1 MVVTSPIVFF
11 ALHLLLHVTAFGW
24 KSTKSEIGKKISEH
38 YVISRSQFLIGQF
51 ISICTPALA
60 LYLEKEDL
68 FKNAQQINLPLENCG
83 GNWCTLFAIDGEVF
97 RGVLDTGSP
106 FITVAGSCTRRW
118 GCYSGQGI
126 PSGLEDT
133 IENYAGKS
141 GLVSW
146 RKGML
151 EMGFLRSDLDDEGFI
166 FSKVVFGILSDSLV
180 GRPGGVFLGLVKY
193 SSPQIRPTFL
203 SQTNIVSLRF
213 NFQKHVLSLSNKLM
227 IPHDEPEAIQLIDL
241 RLYGAPVMYYTAK
254 VDKIFSQNRTIFP
267 SNDLKW
273 RKEKRELFLIFDT
286 GTTGMAVSKDLFDE
300 ELRISSENGF
310 RPFRN
315 VQIEIKTERKGTMV
329 LKSARP
335 LTTPLDVPWK
345 GFNEGADLIVAG
357 LDFMQD
363 AKMTIDID
371 TMRLLWEK
379 D

>member
-1 MVVTSPIVFF
+1 
-11 ALHLLLHVTAFGW
+11 
-24 KSTKSEIGKKISEH
+24 
-38 YVISRSQFLIGQF
+38 
-51 ISICTPALA
+51 
-60 LYLEKEDL
+60 
-68 FKNAQQINLPLENCG
+68 
-83 GNWCTLFAIDGEVF
+83 
-97 RGVLDTGSP
+97 
-106 FITVAGSCTRRW
+106 
-118 GCYSGQGI
+118 
-126 PSGLEDT
+126 
-133 IENYAGKS
+133 
-141 GLVSW
+141 
-146 RKGML
+146 
-151 EMGFLRSDLDDEGFI
+151 
-166 FSKVVFGILSDSLV
+166 
-180 GRPGGVFLGLVKY
+180 
-193 SSPQIRPTFL
+193 
-203 SQTNIVSLRF
+203 
-213 NFQKHVLSLSNKLM
+213 M